1 MVVKILFMAIYL
13 LRFAELS
20 VEVSKSLV
28 TVTKLNK
35 IVILG
40 GCRHP

>member
-28 TVTKLNK
+28 TVYK
-35 IVILG
+35 IK
-40 GCRHP
+40 